1 MADILRF
8 PVLRSKT
15 LIMYFNWFASSFMLY
30 GLALNW
36 QHLTG
41 QFKIKIIP
49 ISATPIGFLYT
60 LGKLKS
66 KIKYGVCHNQAL
78 ILNF

>member
-1 MADILRF
+1 VGSVADILRF

-41 QFKIKIIP
+41 QFKNEIIP
-49 ISATPIGFLYT
+49 KSARQIVFLYT
-60 LGKLKS
+60 LGKLKRR
-66 KIKYGVCHNQAL
+66 
-78 ILNF
+78 